1 MKLIPMPRMKDFLLE
16 DFMIPMNINAKKLS
30 EGTGISL
37 DELNAIFNDE
47 LEITPSISKKLAVFL
62 GVSDTLFYD
71 IQNSIRK
78 HNRELQYA

>member
-1 MKLIPMPRMKDFLLE
+1 MPRMKDFLVE
-16 DFMIPMNINAKKLS
+16 DFMIPMNINAEKLS
-30 EGTGISL
+30 EGTGISP

-47 LEITPSISKKLAVFL
+47 LEITPSISKKLAAFL